1 MGIESI
7 EPLRKEGTAVLIA
20 NLLREQLADGR
31 LPPGAPVGEAQLAS
45 QLEVSRAPVREALQ
59 RLSQEGLLD
68 GQYHRRWTV
77 VSIDDEDDVRDL
89 YLARG
94 AIEREAAV
102 LVAGQPPDEMV
113 DALEDMREA
122 AAAGDWD
129 AISSADMRFHDALVQ
144 GSGSRRLVRMFST
157 LSVETSMCL
166 RALKVTYSDD
176 DRIVAEHEEV
186 LAALRDPDAS
196 VGRDRIR
203 LHLERSVERLVS
215 IHAARTDD

>member
-1 MGIESI
+1 MGIESM

-20 NLLREQLADGR
+20 KMLREQLADGR
-31 LPPGAPVGEAQLAS
+31 LEPGAAVGEAQLAS

-59 RLSQEGLLD
+59 RLAQEGLLD

-94 AIEREAAV
+94 VIERQAAE
-102 LVAGQPPDEMV
+102 LVAGRPPEAMI
-113 DALEDMREA
+113 DALGRMREA
-122 AAAGDWD
+122 AAVGDWD
-129 AISSADMRFHDALVQ
+129 GISSADMQFHDALVE
-144 GSGSRRLVRMFST
+144 GSGSRRLMRMFST

-166 RALKVTYSDD
+166 RALKVTYGDD
-176 DRIVAEHEEV
+176 ERIVTEHEEV
-186 LAALRDPDAS
+186 LGALRDPDPS

-215 IHAARTDD
+215 IHTARAEA